1 MSAAHLLVGAD
12 RIDREPDDLRISAVE
27 LRLDLRHVAELG
39 RADRGEVLRMREQL
53 TVGDLL
59 RAGREGSRRRYE
71 PESHRQRGGCTVEDR
86 TGSEGALMS
95 LWRVRITMS
104 DDPHSQELH
113 MISPQVFVSSAVQPP
128 SPAIA
133 RLRRNGGPV
142 TSAAQ

>member
-1 MSAAHLLVGAD
+1 
-12 RIDREPDDLRISAVE
+12 
-27 LRLDLRHVAELG
+27 
-39 RADRGEVLRMREQL
+39 
-53 TVGDLL
+53 
-59 RAGREGSRRRYE
+59 
-71 PESHRQRGGCTVEDR
+71 
-86 TGSEGALMS
+86 MS

-104 DDPHSQELH
+104 DDPHSQALLTAALAGQRVWALLMVPRDTEMTGDVIIELPQDEGLGALLSELH